1 MMTGCLILDHIRLAQ
16 LAAEAPDLD
25 VGIDARRPVEGAL
38 A

>member
-1 MMTGCLILDHIRLAQ
+1 MGGGLILVHIRLAQ

-25 VGIDARRPVEGAL
+25 VGIDARRPVEEVL